1 VSLAVLFCG
10 YRERSGIAAG
20 VAFSRPHAESHNL
33 NLTFDVGQRFAD
45 IPNPF
50 ECMATLP
57 LQGEELVVME
67 RNGIPLCYVINED
80 CQKNPRLS
88 VFTVRHLMLV
98 PKRRVVLPE
107 K

>member
-1 VSLAVLFCG
+1 
-10 YRERSGIAAG
+10 
-20 VAFSRPHAESHNL
+20 
-33 NLTFDVGQRFAD
+33 
-45 IPNPF
+45 
-50 ECMATLP
+50 MATLP

-67 RNGIPLCYVINED
+67 PNGIPLCYVINED

-98 PKRRVVLPE
+98 HKGRVVLPE